1 MLKYFD
7 PHEYIGRLSYFKSA
21 FIRTILLIAAIF
33 LVSLL
38 FPYISPYDTNL
49 PEPFSTEH
57 FGKDTDAY
65 MIAIRDSGLLPS
77 ILQQTCNGFLA
88 FVFFAPITIRRAS
101 DINMDL
107 RWIVP
112 KFLLMF
118 VPAQVSFT
126 PGALGIL
133 MLLFIY
139 TFVIEIILLFKPGQ
153 AFKEWARSRNS
164 LR

>member
-7 PHEYIGRLSYFKSA
+7 PRGYIGRLSYFKSA
-21 FIRTILLIAAIF
+21 FIRTILLIVAIF

-38 FPYISPYDTNL
+38 FPDFSPYDTNL

-133 MLLFIY
+133 MLLLIY
-139 TFVIEIILLFKPGQ
+139 TFVIEMVLLFKPGQ

-164 LR
+164 WR